1 MQLSPF
7 FTGCLSGGYERKQ
20 HNTRYSQQLQTR
32 TGQKASLETVPPP
45 RDRLSLGGQNELK
58 LW

>member
-1 MQLSPF
+1 MQLTPF
-7 FTGCLSGGYERKQ
+7 FTSGGYEGKK
-20 HNTRYSQQLQTR
+20 HNARYSQQLQTG
-32 TGQKASLETVPPP
+32 TGQKASLEMVPPP